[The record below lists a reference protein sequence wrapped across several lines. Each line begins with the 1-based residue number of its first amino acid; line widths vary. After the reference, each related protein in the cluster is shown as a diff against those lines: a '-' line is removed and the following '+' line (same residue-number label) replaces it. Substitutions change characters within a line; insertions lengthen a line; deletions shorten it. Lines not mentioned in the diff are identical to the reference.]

1 MRRRIT
7 RADPLARYE
16 HNLWRSDDGDTLV
29 AETRQDIDPILEEN
43 QMLRN
48 QRSGFKGDGFHHVA
62 SIPIVVYE
70 QLLKEGIAQ
79 DEDRF
84 KAWLNRSDSDVF
96 RTLKGK
102 I

>member
-16 HNLWRSDDGDTLV
+16 HNLWRSNDGETLV

-43 QMLRN
+43 LQLRN
-48 QRSGFKGDGFHHVA
+48 QRSGFKGDLHHVA
-62 SIPIVVYE
+62 SIPMVVYE
-70 QLLKEGIAQ
+70 QLLREGIAQ

-84 KAWLNRSDSDVF
+84 KAWLNDRDNEPF